1 MFSDDE
7 KRDFLVITK
16 TSARTVI
23 LVRVG
28 ADSLASSSQP
38 GQKQKYEMKIVTF
51 YTELDPDR
59 EDRIQSGS
67 SRQVRSVFGV

>member
-38 GQKQKYEMKIVTF
+38 G
-51 YTELDPDR
+51 
-59 EDRIQSGS
+59 
-67 SRQVRSVFGV
+67 